1 MENKMLITVEAEYHN
16 GVLELKEKPANV
28 QNAKAIVTFL
38 SEDPT
43 EEEKKATTLKAQAAL
58 KKIQDLLKDIPLE
71 RSLAEELIAERRK
84 AAENE

>member
-1 MENKMLITVEAEYHN
+1 MLITVEAEYHN